1 MKKEN
6 LRLFLNMQMVADYMD
21 DRVSDYIFYRGNDP
35 MILEDVRL
43 YFGQQEVS
51 ERCVYLTRPEY
62 LKTALE
68 KNCALI
74 LVGGEPLADLPVF
87 FSRSVIQIPAEQ
99 SLWRIMELIQNIF
112 SLFRTWSSDLNQI
125 LLQGGDLAA
134 LCDASAPVFHNPI
147 YILDHDN
154 NAVIRTTYV
163 VGMMTMKPDPNT
175 GNLLLPAERRNMLY
189 HSEEF
194 LQTYKTH
201 TAQYWTPSWNK
212 HRDIY
217 INVFDEH
224 QRYLGR
230 ILINELQSS
239 LKASQ
244 LRLLEYFCQFVEK
257 GFLHYKANRRT
268 SELPL
273 QKLLDSL
280 LFDPSCDVEMVQEQ
294 LGRIGWKHGD
304 GYLAA
309 CAALPSVDDARAYTI
324 CLDII
329 EHAGDGVAF
338 FRGARLYTVFH
349 LPQSET
355 NAEPY
360 YAQLHELGLKDGIR
374 FGASSIFFNILRL
387 KEYVHQASIGL
398 EYGMKK
404 DPDQYCQPFPHIAL
418 SYLLRNSVGEL
429 DLHTACSA
437 SLRILRKN
445 DREKGSD
452 YYNTLREY
460 IRSNCQPVQAAK
472 SLFLHRGTLTYR
484 LNKICEL
491 TGLDLNDRDTVLYL
505 DLSFRIV
512 DLYQEENV
520 QF

>member
-1 MKKEN
+1 
-6 LRLFLNMQMVADYMD
+6 
-21 DRVSDYIFYRGNDP
+21 
-35 MILEDVRL
+35 
-43 YFGQQEVS
+43 
-51 ERCVYLTRPEY
+51 
-62 LKTALE
+62 
-68 KNCALI
+68 
-74 LVGGEPLADLPVF
+74 
-87 FSRSVIQIPAEQ
+87 
-99 SLWRIMELIQNIF
+99 MELIQNIF

-154 NAVIRTTYV
+154 NAVVRTTYV